1 MSQAALGCD
10 MTISNQ
16 VVTERYAIYE
26 GDCCEVMPAI
36 KSGSIGLSIYSP
48 PFGGLYCYS
57 SSENDLS
64 NCQSYESFME
74 HYDFVV
80 SEIAR
85 VTMPGRLSCVH
96 VMDVPHDGGLRDFPG
111 DVIRLHEKHGFI
123 YHDRHSIWKEPLKTA
138 IRTRSKALMHRQIVE
153 DSSLCRSAL
162 ADYLIV
168 FRKRGENPEPIAHP
182 VGLTEYAGSKPI
194 PEELVAKFG
203 AGWEDQKTNKLSHI
217 IWQRYASAFWDDI
230 RINRVLPFRDAKEED
245 DEKHVHPL
253 QLDVIDRCL
262 VLWSNPG
269 DKVLTPFMGVG
280 SEVYGAVVAG
290 RKGIGIELKSSYFKQ
305 ATRNL
310 ALAGHESSTS
320 KQAAFE
326 FAADDDGIVDVL
338 DDEAAVP

>member
-1 MSQAALGCD
+1 MAVN
-10 MTISNQ
+10 NQ
-16 VVTERYAIYE
+16 VITDKYAIYE
-26 GDCCEVMPAI
+26 GDCCEVMPMLPDA
-36 KSGSIGLSIYSP
+36 SVGLSIYSP

-57 SSENDLS
+57 SSDNDLS
-64 NCQSYESFME
+64 NCMDYDAFMA
-74 HYDFVV
+74 HYAFVV

-96 VMDVPHDGGLRDFPG
+96 VMDVPHNGGLRDFPG
-111 DVIRLHEKHGFI
+111 DVIRLHEAHGFI

-182 VGLTEYAGSKPI
+182 IGLTEYAGSKPI
-194 PEELVAKFG
+194 PEDLLKKYG
-203 AGWEDQKTNKLSHI
+203 NGWPDQKTNKLSHI

-230 RINRVLPFRDAKEED
+230 RINRVLPFRDGKDPD

-262 VLWSNPG
+262 ALWSNPG

-280 SEVYGAVVAG
+280 SEVYGAVKAG
-290 RKGIGIELKSSYFKQ
+290 RKGIGVELKASYFKQ
-305 ATRNL
+305 AMRNL
-310 ALAGHESSTS
+310 ALADFESKMVT
-320 KQAAFE
+320 KQVALE
-326 FAADDDGIVDVL
+326 FS
-338 DDEAAVP
+338 DDEEVSWDDAEEGEEDAFA